1 VINGFLVIFLFF
13 VVIVI
18 TLALFSGWVLYS
30 IARLAFGGIARLIG
44 MSGGGGAAR
53 TLASAPIDVV
63 KCARSGCCAM
73 NPDTARFCRRCG
85 AELPAP
91 QRVMVRRAAVW

>member
-1 VINGFLVIFLFF
+1 MLNGFLVIFLFF

-30 IARLAFGGIARLIG
+30 IARLVFGGIARLIG
-44 MSGGGGAAR
+44 VSGGGRAQLTSTPR
-53 TLASAPIDVV
+53 NSV

-73 NPDTARFCRRCG
+73 NPVTARFCRRCG
-85 AELPAP
+85 AELPSP